1 MIVFWKYHLE
11 YHNTGRKNTK
21 RVRWEILIDIYVF
34 FFVGGCGVERV
45 GMVVVLGGGDCW
57 SWSSSAWQPSV
68 WNAVDEA
75 IATVRRT

>member
-34 FFVGGCGVERV
+34 FFLWAGVG
-45 GMVVVLGGGDCW
+45 
-57 SWSSSAWQPSV
+57 
-68 WNAVDEA
+68 
-75 IATVRRT
+75 